1 MCSFLFFFDLGSMTR
16 FSPDIYVFLRSKIR
30 GSNEF
35 SIFSSIYIEVGECI
49 HFLLCKCFKRVNRF
63 IEIYEELERDL
74 HEYMMMSNEGGSAQR
89 RSFFPSLPSFLAPFS
104 RSPLPFPLPKRTIF
118 FSFSSL
124 FRQAVSGSQGTFRKV
139 TTATVFRRACN

>member
-1 MCSFLFFFDLGSMTR
+1 MCSFPFFFDLGSMTG
-16 FSPDIYVFLRSKIR
+16 FSPDIYVFLRIENTRIERVFDIFVDIYR
-30 GSNEF
+30 GGR
-35 SIFSSIYIEVGECI
+35 IYP
-49 HFLLCKCFKRVNRF
+49 LLCKCFKRVNRF

-74 HEYMMMSNEGGSAQR
+74 HEYMMMSNEGGSTQR

-104 RSPLPFPLPKRTIF
+104 RSSLPFPLPKRTIF